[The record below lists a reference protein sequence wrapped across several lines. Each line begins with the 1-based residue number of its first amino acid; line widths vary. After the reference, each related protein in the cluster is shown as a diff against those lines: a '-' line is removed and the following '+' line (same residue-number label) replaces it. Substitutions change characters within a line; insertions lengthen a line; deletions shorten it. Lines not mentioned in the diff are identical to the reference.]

1 MIIKLLV
8 ASGVLTA
15 VALTA
20 LAILRRRD
28 DVKVEGIWRS
38 LEAPSTH
45 QVFTNDMVSDLPA
58 PARRHLSH
66 AIRPGTPLAS
76 SVSLGM
82 GGTMRLKPEQEWMPM
97 KARQILSPPKG
108 FVWQAE
114 VGDGLM
120 RFSGGDYYANGS
132 GRVRFWL
139 WEVIPRRQLP
149 QADHYHKRS
158 RPYR

>member
-1 MIIKLLV
+1 MTAQRKKVMIIKLLV

-28 DVKVEGIWRS
+28 HVKVEGIWRS

-45 QVFTNDMVSDLPA
+45 QVFTDDMVSDLPA
-58 PARRHLSH
+58 PARCHLSH

-82 GGTMRLKPEQEWMPM
+82 GGTW
-97 KARQILSPPKG
+97 
-108 FVWQAE
+108 
-114 VGDGLM
+114 
-120 RFSGGDYYANGS
+120 
-132 GRVRFWL
+132 RV
-139 WEVIPRRQLP
+139 QLEG
-149 QADHYHKRS
+149 H
-158 RPYR
+158 